1 MKMKFHTVP
10 TDPGVD
16 WVKDEAWAIDA
27 PPDSESN
34 PLPDASWPEDAAR
47 SGICGTVA
55 PNVVPLLNGGYRMYY
70 TQILPRPGFP
80 GGANDY
86 DNSMTRILSASSADG
101 LDWTP
106 DAGTRLSP
114 QEGGAGDFRVVSSEV
129 VPVET
134 ESGMLR
140 MYFECCPGPQSGQ
153 STIRSA
159 SSEDGGLSWRVEPG
173 VRIGEGDR
181 GFSSPRL
188 INLDDGRYR
197 LYFSERGVGIIS
209 ALSVDG
215 LEFQEEEGIRIRR
228 GDRYDAFT
236 AFAPE
241 VLRIADGAYR
251 MYYSGY
257 SAADRAQILTAFS
270 EDGLSWQKAS
280 EPVIVPGGS
289 RWDSTKCSEMCVAQI
304 ADEPDGRPRYR
315 IYYEACDGTAANK
328 RGVWR
333 IASAT
338 SA

>member
-1 MKMKFHTVP
+1 MKFHTVP
-10 TDPGVD
+10 TDPGVV
-16 WVKDEAWAIDA
+16 WVNDEAWAIDA
-27 PPDSESN
+27 PPDSAGD

-47 SGICGTVA
+47 TGVCGTVA
-55 PNVVPLLNGGYRMYY
+55 PNVIPLTDGGYRMYY

-80 GGANDY
+80 DGANDY
-86 DNSMTRILSASSADG
+86 DNSTTRILSASSADG
-101 LDWTP
+101 SAWTP

-114 QEGGAGDFRVVSSEV
+114 QEGGAGEFRVVSSEV
-129 VPVET
+129 VPLET
-134 ESGMLR
+134 KRGMLR

-159 SSEDGGLSWRVEPG
+159 SSEDGGLSWQVESG
-173 VRIGEGDR
+173 VRLGEEGR

-188 INLDDGRYR
+188 LNLDDGRYR
-197 LYFSERGVGIIS
+197 LYCSERGVGIIS
-209 ALSVDG
+209 ALSNDG
-215 LEFQEEEGIRIRR
+215 LDFQQEEGIRIMR

-241 VLRIADGAYR
+241 VLRIAGKGFR

-257 SAADRAQILTAFS
+257 SASDKAQVLTAVS
-270 EDGLSWQKAS
+270 EDGLSWRKDP

-289 RWDSTKCSEMCVAQI
+289 QWDGAKCSEMCVIQI
-304 ADEPDGRPRYR
+304 ADGPDGLPKYR
-315 IYYEACDGTAANK
+315 LYYEACDGTAANK

-338 SA
+338 SV